1 MMLSLRMMGGD
12 HKNNCHK
19 GSRDP
24 FFMLYNNHINARRPL
39 TLTLR
44 PHQQRALDALL
55 TASIGRVTIPTGG
68 GKTLVMIEDV
78 KRRLIAAETAQTV
91 VIVAPRIL
99 LAVQLYEEF
108 WSALNGTVDAATIHV
123 HSGEVDC
130 TSTTK
135 IQQIQCHAGV
145 CAAAGVHQLI
155 FTTYNSLRRINEAG
169 IDVDYIYYDE
179 AHNSVRRDFF
189 KEVAIASLT
198 AKNAYYF
205 TATPKYRGGAISMNN
220 TDVYGSE
227 LISVPAPELINNGSI
242 IPPTILPHVVD
253 LERNKNLAA
262 AENDREVLVDIIN
275 KLEDDAAQ
283 KILVAA
289 PNTRVLW
296 ALLSGTNV
304 MQEFADKGYD
314 VLHITSKHGAYVNKT
329 KVGRQEFFDTV
340 DAWGKDPNRKFIMFH
355 YSILSEGINVPGL
368 THTILLRN
376 LPVIEMAQT
385 IGRVIRL
392 DKRDAADIAE
402 GKLTPGA
409 CQFYRKRT
417 GFVTVPVF
425 TNYGKQTEKRLQRVV
440 DSIFVKGVA
449 ATEFA

>member
-1 MMLSLRMMGGD
+1 M
-12 HKNNCHK
+12 
-19 GSRDP
+19 
-24 FFMLYNNHINARRPL
+24 
-39 TLTLR
+39 
-44 PHQQRALDALL
+44 LDALQRADRGRL
-55 TASIGRVTIPTGG
+55 TCPTGG
-68 GKTLVMIEDV
+68 GKTLVMILDTL
-78 KRRLIAAETAQTV
+78 RRLQAAETPQTIV
-91 VIVAPRIL
+91 VVSPRIL
-99 LAVQLYEEF
+99 LSVRAYEEF
-108 WSALNGTVDAATIHV
+108 FTELNGKVDLAVMHV
-123 HSGEVDC
+123 HSGEVDGN
-130 TSTTK
+130 STTK
-135 IQQIQCHAGV
+135 VAQIQCHAGV
-145 CAAAGVHQLI
+145 CAAANTHQLI

-169 IDVDYIYYDE
+169 IDVDTIYYDE

-189 KEVAIASLT
+189 KEVAAASLT
-198 AKNAYYF
+198 AKQAYYL
-205 TATPKYRGGAISMNN
+205 TATPKYRGGVISMNN

-227 LISVPAPELINNGSI
+227 LINIPAPELVNNGSI

-253 LERNKNLAA
+253 IERNKSLLA

-275 KLEDDAAQ
+275 KLDDDAAQ

-304 MQEFADKGYD
+304 MQEFAEKGYD

-329 KVGRQEFFDTV
+329 KVGRQEFFDTL
-340 DAWGKDPNRKFIMFH
+340 DTWGKDPSRKFIMFH

-392 DKRDAADIAE
+392 DKRDAADIQS
-402 GKLTPGA
+402 GKITPGRLE
-409 CQFYRKRT
+409 FYRKKT

-425 TNYGKQTEKRLQRVV
+425 TNYGKQTSKRLQNVV
-440 DSIFVKGVA
+440 DAIFVKGIA
-449 ATEFA
+449 ATEY

>member
-1 MMLSLRMMGGD
+1 M
-12 HKNNCHK
+12 
-19 GSRDP
+19 
-24 FFMLYNNHINARRPL
+24 

-44 PHQQRALDALL
+44 PHQQRMLDALL
-55 TASIGRVTIPTGG
+55 SADRGRLTCPTGG
-68 GKTLVMIEDV
+68 GKTIVMILDTL
-78 KRRLIAAETAQTV
+78 RRLQQADRPQTIV
-91 VIVAPRIL
+91 VVSPRIL
-99 LAVQLYEEF
+99 LSVQLYEEF
-108 WSALNGTVDAATIHV
+108 FSELNGKVNVEVLHV
-123 HSGEVDC
+123 HSGEVDGM
-130 TSTTK
+130 STTK
-135 IQQIQCHAGV
+135 IDMIKCHDVV
-145 CAAAGVHQLI
+145 CETAGVHQLI

-169 IDVDYIYYDE
+169 IDVDTIYYDE

-189 KEVAIASLT
+189 KEVAAASLT
-198 AKNAYYF
+198 AKQAYYL

-227 LISVPAPELINNGSI
+227 LISVPAPELIANGSI
-242 IPPTILPHVVD
+242 IPPTIMPHVVD
-253 LERNKNLAA
+253 IERNKSLLA
-262 AENDREVLVDIIN
+262 AENDRQVLTDIVS
-275 KLEDDAAQ
+275 KLDDDSAQ

-296 ALLSGTNV
+296 ALLTSTNV
-304 MQEFADKGYD
+304 MQEFAERGYD
-314 VLHITSKHGAYVNKT
+314 VLHITSKHGAYVNKK
-329 KVGRQEFFDTV
+329 KVGRQEFFDTL

-368 THTILLRN
+368 THCILLRN

-392 DKRDAADIAE
+392 DRQDAADIAA
-402 GKLTPGA
+402 GKIPAGQL
-409 CQFYRKRT
+409 QFYRKRT

-425 TNYGKQTEKRLQRVV
+425 TNYGKQTEKRLQGVV

>member
-1 MMLSLRMMGGD
+1 MPYNCLNDARD
-12 HKNNCHK
+12 H
-19 GSRDP
+19 
-24 FFMLYNNHINARRPL
+24 L

-135 IQQIQCHAGV
+135 IQQIQCHDSV
-145 CAAAGVHQLI
+145 CKTAGVHQLI
-155 FTTYNSLRRINEAG
+155 FTTYNSLRRVNEAG
-169 IDVDYIYYDE
+169 IDVDTIYYDE

-189 KEVAIASLT
+189 KEVAAASLT
-198 AKNAYYF
+198 AKQAYYF
-205 TATPKYRGGAISMNN
+205 TATPKYRGGVISMNN
-220 TDVYGSE
+220 TEVYGSE

-242 IPPTILPHVVD
+242 IPPTIQPHQVD
-253 LERNKNLAA
+253 IERNKNLAA

-275 KLEDDAAQ
+275 KLDDDAAQ

-304 MQEFADKGYD
+304 MKEFADRGYD

-329 KVGRQEFFDTV
+329 KVGRQEFFDTL
-340 DAWGKDPNRKFIMFH
+340 DTWGKDPSRKFILFH

-392 DKRDAADIAE
+392 DKQDAADIQSGKIIP
-402 GKLTPGA
+402 GKLE
-409 CQFYRKRT
+409 FYRKRT

-425 TNYGKQTEKRLQRVV
+425 TNYGKQTAQRLQRVV
-440 DSIFVKGVA
+440 DAIFVKGIA
-449 ATEFA
+449 ATEY

>member
-1 MMLSLRMMGGD
+1 M
-12 HKNNCHK
+12 
-19 GSRDP
+19 
-24 FFMLYNNHINARRPL
+24 

-44 PHQQRALDALL
+44 PHQQRMLDALQRADRGRL
-55 TASIGRVTIPTGG
+55 TCPTGG
-68 GKTLVMIEDV
+68 GKTLVMILDTL
-78 KRRLIAAETAQTV
+78 RRLQAAETPQTIV
-91 VIVAPRIL
+91 VVSPRIL
-99 LAVQLYEEF
+99 LSVQLYEEF
-108 WSALNGTVDAATIHV
+108 FTELNGKVDLAVMHV
-123 HSGEVDC
+123 HSGEVDGN
-130 TSTTK
+130 STTK
-135 IQQIQCHAGV
+135 IAQIQCHAGV
-145 CAAAGVHQLI
+145 CAAANTHQLI

-169 IDVDYIYYDE
+169 IDVDTIYYDE

-189 KEVAIASLT
+189 KEVAAASLT
-198 AKNAYYF
+198 AKQAYYL
-205 TATPKYRGGAISMNN
+205 TATPKYRGGVISMNN

-227 LISVPAPELINNGSI
+227 LINIPAPELVNNGSI

-253 LERNKNLAA
+253 IERNKSLLA

-275 KLEDDAAQ
+275 KLDDDAAQ

-304 MQEFADKGYD
+304 MQEFAEKGYD

-329 KVGRQEFFDTV
+329 KVGRQEFFDTL
-340 DAWGKDPNRKFIMFH
+340 DTWGKDPSRKFIMFH

-392 DKRDAADIAE
+392 DKRDAADIQS
-402 GKLTPGA
+402 GKITPGRLE
-409 CQFYRKRT
+409 FYRKKT

-425 TNYGKQTEKRLQRVV
+425 TNYGKQTSKRLQNVV
-440 DSIFVKGVA
+440 DAIFVKGIA
-449 ATEFA
+449 ATEY

>member
-1 MMLSLRMMGGD
+1 M
-12 HKNNCHK
+12 
-19 GSRDP
+19 
-24 FFMLYNNHINARRPL
+24 

-44 PHQQRALDALL
+44 PHQQRMLDALQRADRGRL
-55 TASIGRVTIPTGG
+55 TCPTGG
-68 GKTLVMIEDV
+68 GKTLVMILDTL
-78 KRRLIAAETAQTV
+78 RRLQAAETPQTIV
-91 VIVAPRIL
+91 VVSPRIL
-99 LAVQLYEEF
+99 LSVQLYEEF
-108 WSALNGTVDAATIHV
+108 FAELNGKVDLAVMHV
-123 HSGEVDC
+123 HSGEVDGN
-130 TSTTK
+130 STTK
-135 IQQIQCHAGV
+135 IAQIQCHAGV
-145 CAAAGVHQLI
+145 CAAANTHQLI

-169 IDVDYIYYDE
+169 IDVDTIYYDE

-189 KEVAIASLT
+189 KEVAAASLT
-198 AKNAYYF
+198 AKQAYYL
-205 TATPKYRGGAISMNN
+205 TATPKYRGGVISMNN

-227 LISVPAPELINNGSI
+227 LINIPAPELVNNGSI

-253 LERNKNLAA
+253 IERNKSLLA

-275 KLEDDAAQ
+275 KLDDDAAQ

-304 MQEFADKGYD
+304 MQEFAEKGYD

-329 KVGRQEFFDTV
+329 KVGRQEFFDTL
-340 DAWGKDPNRKFIMFH
+340 DTWGKDPSRKFIMFH

-392 DKRDAADIAE
+392 DKRDAADIQS
-402 GKLTPGA
+402 GKITPGRLE
-409 CQFYRKRT
+409 FYRKKT

-425 TNYGKQTEKRLQRVV
+425 TNYGKQTSKRLQNVV
-440 DSIFVKGVA
+440 DAIFVKGIA
-449 ATEFA
+449 ATEY